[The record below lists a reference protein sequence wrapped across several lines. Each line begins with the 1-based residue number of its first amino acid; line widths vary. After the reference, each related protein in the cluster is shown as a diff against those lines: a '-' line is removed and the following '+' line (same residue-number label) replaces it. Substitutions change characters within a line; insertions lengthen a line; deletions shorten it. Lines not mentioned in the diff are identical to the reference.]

1 MSARPIRWQFALTLL
16 VVIAVVLAIHSL
28 VVVVLPPPQPLR
40 MTVAGAVAALGS
52 NSAAARAGLE
62 RTWSGQPPAAANS
75 DEITAAVASALRI
88 PSQRVRA
95 RWLDERGGV
104 SITSMV
110 LLPSSAAASRPPADA
125 ISLSAILAQIPGLPP
140 FEAAVQQDD
149 GRWLS
154 VAPRTGLWTPWRR
167 QAVTTFLFSALLL
180 TPLAWL
186 VAGRLTGSMRRL
198 AASAAALQLAR
209 DEPAIAIEGPRE
221 VREVAQAMRA
231 AVERLRQQTEER
243 SRMVAAIAHDLRTPL
258 TGLRLRLDDLATPTR
273 ERVLADIDRM
283 EQMIARVLEYV
294 RSEQDYLNLEPV
306 DVAALVHDCVAA
318 AQSAGQAVHYVN
330 HAAVDDSPI
339 TLHAD
344 ALALHRALGNLL
356 ENAARYA
363 GGAEV
368 RTERRQRQVVIAVS
382 DRGPGVPPDQLQNLL
397 QAFARLDRSR
407 NGRSGGVGLGL
418 SIAAAIAR
426 RHGGQLLLRNREGG
440 GLVAELI
447 I

>member
-1 MSARPIRWQFALTLL
+1 
-16 VVIAVVLAIHSL
+16 
-28 VVVVLPPPQPLR
+28 
-40 MTVAGAVAALGS
+40 
-52 NSAAARAGLE
+52 
-62 RTWSGQPPAAANS
+62 
-75 DEITAAVASALRI
+75 
-88 PSQRVRA
+88 
-95 RWLDERGGV
+95 
-104 SITSMV
+104 MV
-110 LLPSSAAASRPPADA
+110 LLPSSAAASRPPADTT
-125 ISLSAILAQIPGLPP
+125 SLSAILAQIPGLPP

-306 DVAALVHDCVAA
+306 DVVALVHDCVAA

-363 GGAEV
+363 GGAEI

-397 QAFARLDRSR
+397 QVFARLDRSR
-407 NGRSGGVGLGL
+407 NSRSGGVGLGL

-426 RHGGQLLLRNREGG
+426 RRGGQLLLRNREGG